1 MVEQVLQDDILP
13 PENGI
18 GIEREDIQQ
27 ELLNNALSRVSKMEQ
42 TTIEDIREIL
52 VKGHEQGENWKE
64 QKKKIENKIKN
75 PVRAE
80 MIAITELGHAY
91 NTSTKNTYKGA
102 GANKVVWHASID
114 IKTCDTCRTL
124 HGQVFDIDNAPDN
137 PAHPRCRCTW
147 LPVFS
152 ENGNFDNSHNIKYNN
167 SEKQNVLTEQEERA
181 IKSYISSESY
191 KINDKLRHQGIL
203 TQRQQEIV
211 QNLDEALEK
220 LPKYNGS
227 LSRSLMFDND
237 ELLENFVNNFK
248 VGEKYIPVS
257 YISTTKK
264 GVYNPD
270 GQVQIFI
277 QNAQKGVDMSVYNTK
292 EYEVLY
298 ARNSTFKVLN
308 KIKKD
313 GKYYI
318 LLEEK

>member
-1 MVEQVLQDDILP
+1 
-13 PENGI
+13 
-18 GIEREDIQQ
+18 
-27 ELLNNALSRVSKMEQ
+27 
-42 TTIEDIREIL
+42 
-52 VKGHEQGENWKE
+52 
-64 QKKKIENKIKN
+64 
-75 PVRAE
+75 
-80 MIAITELGHAY
+80 
-91 NTSTKNTYKGA
+91 
-102 GANKVVWHASID
+102 
-114 IKTCDTCRTL
+114 
-124 HGQVFDIDNAPDN
+124 
-137 PAHPRCRCTW
+137 
-147 LPVFS
+147 
-152 ENGNFDNSHNIKYNN
+152 
-167 SEKQNVLTEQEERA
+167 
-181 IKSYISSESY
+181 
-191 KINDKLRHQGIL
+191 
-203 TQRQQEIV
+203 
-211 QNLDEALEK
+211 
-220 LPKYNGS
+220 
-227 LSRSLMFDND
+227 MFDND